1 MGYGLGAFLL
11 AVGLILAFAV
21 TDTINGVDLTTVGYI
36 LALVGILSLVLTAV
50 TANRG
55 RRVRTVETTQDSA
68 GGHVVSERQ
77 TDI

>member
-11 AVGLILAFAV
+11 AVGLILALAV
-21 TDTINGVDLTTVGYI
+21 QDSISGVDLQMVGWI
-36 LALVGILSLVLTAV
+36 LTIVGLLSLLLTAV

-55 RRVRTVETTQDSA
+55 RRVRTVETAQDSA
-68 GGHVVSERQ
+68 GRHVVSERQ